1 MAHLRWAVIALQ
13 QAERHRSGSQRSLEL
28 ALTAHI
34 VPELELEILDLTEAP
49 RMKVEPSA
57 AELLE
62 IARAT
67 ILSEIAPALPEG
79 QRYCAL
85 MAANALAIAGR
96 DLAAPDTGAGELAR
110 MAALLP
116 GWIPVATRPPRCA
129 RPPRASP
136 TDIREG
142 RFDEG
147 EARAAPPRAPA
158 PGGSRAPG
166 REQSARPAPATKG
179 PRRDHRSPLRR
190 ARQGR
195 PGHRRLQRAGRELRA
210 LPRGPRRRGR
220 GGGAPRSTGWRPS
233 SAKAAPRTSVAL
245 DVTDPA
251 SVDSA
256 MRRVGELAGPV
267 DILVNNAGVADTKA
281 SLEVTESDWRRVLDT
296 NLDGAWRMAQAAA
309 KSMVA
314 AGRGG
319 SIVNIASILGL
330 RQATHL
336 LAYAAAKAALVQVTK
351 SLALEWARHGIRVNA
366 IAPGYV
372 VTEMNRDFFASD
384 PGQAVLKRMPQR
396 RVGDPRDLEGALL
409 LLASGA
415 GAYITGSVVVVDGGH
430 LVNSL

>member
-1 MAHLRWAVIALQ
+1 MITDPLFDVAGKVALVTG
-13 QAERHRSGSQRSLEL
+13 ASSGLGESFSR
-28 ALTAHI
+28 
-34 VPELELEILDLTEAP
+34 
-49 RMKVEPSA
+49 
-57 AELLE
+57 
-62 IARAT
+62 
-67 ILSEIAPALPEG
+67 
-79 QRYCAL
+79 C
-85 MAANALAIAGR
+85 
-96 DLAAPDTGAGELAR
+96 LAARGAVVVAAAR
-110 MAALLP
+110 RVDRLQAL
-116 GWIPVATRPPRCA
+116 V
-129 RPPRASP
+129 
-136 TDIREG
+136 REG
-142 RFDEG
+142 G
-147 EARAAPPRAPA
+147 
-158 PGGSRAPG
+158 
-166 REQSARPAPATKG
+166 AT
-179 PRRDHRSPLRR
+179 H
-190 ARQGR
+190 A
-195 PGHRRLQRAGRELRA
+195 
-210 LPRGPRRRGR
+210 
-220 GGGAPRSTGWRPS
+220 
-233 SAKAAPRTSVAL
+233 VAL

-256 MRRVGELAGPV
+256 MRRVEELAGPI

-281 SLEVTESDWRRVLDT
+281 SLEVSESDWRRVLDT

-314 AGRGG
+314 AKRGG

-384 PGQAVLKRMPQR
+384 PGQAVVKRIPQR

>member
-1 MAHLRWAVIALQ
+1 VITDPLFDVRGKVALVTG
-13 QAERHRSGSQRSLEL
+13 ASSGLG
-28 ALTAHI
+28 
-34 VPELELEILDLTEAP
+34 
-49 RMKVEPSA
+49 
-57 AELLE
+57 
-62 IARAT
+62 
-67 ILSEIAPALPEG
+67 EG
-79 QRYCAL
+79 FSRC
-85 MAANALAIAGR
+85 
-96 DLAAPDTGAGELAR
+96 LAARGAVVV
-110 MAALLP
+110 AA
-116 GWIPVATRPPRCA
+116 A
-129 RPPRASP
+129 
-136 TDIREG
+136 
-142 RFDEG
+142 
-147 EARAAPPRAPA
+147 
-158 PGGSRAPG
+158 
-166 REQSARPAPATKG
+166 
-179 PRRDHRSPLRR
+179 
-190 ARQGR
+190 
-195 PGHRRLQRAGRELRA
+195 RRLDRLQA
-210 LPRGPRRRGR
+210 LVRD
-220 GGGAPRSTGWRPS
+220 GGA
-233 SAKAAPRTSVAL
+233 AHSVAL

-281 SLEVTESDWRRVLDT
+281 SLEVTEADWRRVLDT
-296 NLDGAWRMAQAAA
+296 NLDGAWRVAQAAA

-384 PGQAVLKRMPQR
+384 PGQAVLKRIPQR

>member
-1 MAHLRWAVIALQ
+1 MITDPLFDVGGKVALVTG
-13 QAERHRSGSQRSLEL
+13 ASSGLGENFSR
-28 ALTAHI
+28 
-34 VPELELEILDLTEAP
+34 
-49 RMKVEPSA
+49 
-57 AELLE
+57 
-62 IARAT
+62 
-67 ILSEIAPALPEG
+67 
-79 QRYCAL
+79 C
-85 MAANALAIAGR
+85 
-96 DLAAPDTGAGELAR
+96 LAARGAVVVAAAR
-110 MAALLP
+110 RADRLQAL
-116 GWIPVATRPPRCA
+116 V
-129 RPPRASP
+129 
-136 TDIREG
+136 REG
-142 RFDEG
+142 G
-147 EARAAPPRAPA
+147 
-158 PGGSRAPG
+158 
-166 REQSARPAPATKG
+166 AT
-179 PRRDHRSPLRR
+179 H
-190 ARQGR
+190 A
-195 PGHRRLQRAGRELRA
+195 
-210 LPRGPRRRGR
+210 
-220 GGGAPRSTGWRPS
+220 
-233 SAKAAPRTSVAL
+233 VAL

-256 MRRVGELAGPV
+256 MRRVEELAGPI

-281 SLEVTESDWRRVLDT
+281 SLEVSESDWRRVLDT

-314 AGRGG
+314 AKRGG

-384 PGQAVLKRMPQR
+384 PGQAVLKRIPQR